1 MSDRHVMHPGTVRR
15 ARGVTLVE
23 VLVVV
28 AIIGLL
34 VGLLLPAV
42 QAAREAARRTQC
54 GNHLRQLGVAIHRYE
69 SNTQGLP
76 AASTDPVVDGVWN
89 WTDTPTA
96 LHHGWATL
104 LLPYLEQSALHSLVD
119 RTKSAFDPANRSAA
133 RTVIPVYR
141 CPSFPGTPFVMDPL
155 YLSLGSPYALRNYV
169 AMGAT
174 TAGRLYWEPSF
185 KTPETQD
192 GSIYPQSRTR
202 FRTISD
208 GLSHTVLLSETREQ
222 NAAAWID
229 GSTSSITS
237 RRIDASNSPTYTGPE
252 NALNYVPYYRY
263 GGGQSIDMDYGP
275 SSAHVGVVGQ
285 LLADG
290 SVQFLADST
299 EPTVYDG
306 LVTRAGGE

>member
-1 MSDRHVMHPGTVRR
+1 MTARR
-15 ARGVTLVE
+15 ATGFTLVE

-54 GNHLRQLGVAIHRYE
+54 GNHLRQIGLAIHRHE
-69 SNTQGLP
+69 SDARVLP
-76 AASTDPVVDGVWN
+76 AASTDPVVDGIWN

-104 LLPYLEQSALHSLVD
+104 LLPYLEQAALQSLVD
-119 RTKSAFDPANRSAA
+119 RTKSAFDQANRSAA
-133 RTVIPVYR
+133 GTVIPVYR
-141 CPSFPGTPFVMDPL
+141 CPSFPGTPFAKDPL
-155 YLSLGSPYALRNYV
+155 YLALGSPYALRNYV
-169 AMGAT
+169 ALGAT
-174 TAGRLYWEPSF
+174 TAGRLYWEPAF

-202 FRTISD
+202 FRDITD

-237 RRIDASNSPTYTGPE
+237 RRIDASNAPTYTGPE

-275 SSAHVGVVGQ
+275 SSPHGGVVVQ
-285 LLADG
+285 LQADG
-290 SVQFLADST
+290 AVQFLADST
-299 EPTVYDG
+299 APAVYDS
-306 LVTRAGGE
+306 LVTRAGGD

>member
-1 MSDRHVMHPGTVRR
+1 MNTLRVTRHGF
-15 ARGVTLVE
+15 TLVE

-42 QAAREAARRTQC
+42 QVAREAARRSQC
-54 GNHLRQLGVAIHRYE
+54 GNHLRQIGLAIQSHE
-69 SNTQGLP
+69 SGRQALP
-76 AASTDPVVDGVWN
+76 AASTAPVVDGIWN
-89 WTDTPTA
+89 WTDTPDA

-104 LLPYLEQSALHSLVD
+104 ILPYLEEAKLQALVD
-119 RTKSAFDPANRSAA
+119 RTKSAFDPANRAVA
-133 RTVIPVYR
+133 GIVVPVYR
-141 CPSFPGTPFVMDPL
+141 CPSFPGTPFAKDPL
-155 YLSLGSPYALRNYV
+155 YLALGAPYALRNYV
-169 AMGAT
+169 ALGAT
-174 TAGRLYWEPSF
+174 TAGRLYWEPAF
-185 KTPETQD
+185 KTAETQD

-202 FRTISD
+202 FRDITD

-263 GGGQSIDMDYGP
+263 GGGQSIDMEYGP
-275 SSAHVGVVGQ
+275 SSAHGGVVAQ
-285 LLADG
+285 LQADG
-290 SVQFLADST
+290 AVQFLADST
-299 EPTVYDG
+299 APAVYDS
-306 LVTRAGGE
+306 LVTRAAGD